1 MTNVRYV
8 NDAAIRKTL
17 AGALQTLPDEY
28 LICRGQ
34 RHRFNL
40 EEDFHVP
47 TSATLVGRQA
57 RAAGDIERHFRCER
71 CEVLRIERYQRVP
84 DGLVPMGGALYREY
98 PDGYQLV
105 GLGIPRGVKPSGVV
119 QSEEFRRSMSKVAK
133 AARRKPRAAAARRAS

>member
-17 AGALQTLPDEY
+17 ANALEGLPDAY

-47 TSATLVGRQA
+47 TSATLVGRRA
-57 RAAGDIERHFRCER
+57 TAAGDIERHFRCER
-71 CEVLRIERYQRVP
+71 CEVLRIERYERTRDGIVP
-84 DGLVPMGGALYREY
+84 SGGALYREY

-119 QSEEFRRSMSKVAK
+119 QSEEFRRSKVAK
-133 AARRKPRAAAARRAS
+133 AARRKPRASSSRRAS

>member
-1 MTNVRYV
+1 VPTNLRYV

-17 AGALQTLPDEY
+17 ANALETLPDEY

-57 RAAGDIERHFRCER
+57 KAAGDIERHFRCER
-71 CEVLRIERYQRVP
+71 CEVLRIERYERTRDGIVP
-84 DGLVPMGGALYREY
+84 AGGALYREY
-98 PDGYQLV
+98 PDGYVLS

-133 AARRKPRAAAARRAS
+133 AARKQSRSRAS

>member
-1 MTNVRYV
+1 MPSNVRYV

-17 AGALQTLPDEY
+17 ADALQSLPDEY

-40 EEDFHVP
+40 EEDFHIP
-47 TSATLVGRQA
+47 TAATLAGRQA

-71 CEVLRIERYQRVP
+71 CGVLRVERYGRTR
-84 DGLVPMGGALYREY
+84 DGIIPTGGALYKEY
-98 PDGYQLV
+98 PEDYCLK
-105 GLGIPRGVKPSGVV
+105 GLGLPRGVKPAGVV

-133 AARRKPRAAAARRAS
+133 AARRQTRSGRAS